1 MRFQLG
7 RLEFGRLDALVWAVT
22 ALTHAAGLVHD
33 GNSGGGLTRRHVR
46 SIADVSSSTRKARVR
61 RSIRPLA

>member
-46 SIADVSSSTRKARVR
+46 SISGRVIVDPQGS
-61 RSIRPLA
+61 RSAQH